1 MLPSCLF
8 GKPFQIVL
16 VILICISNAHSKG
29 SPWDWQMSRYPSSS
43 NPPKIVAPETETQA
57 ITKNITAV
65 VGQTALLPCRTL
77 YLKEHNTVSWIKG
90 RDTSVL
96 SVGRHA
102 FSSDKRISVATTNPP
117 LARHEADWTL
127 QIGVVTPRDE
137 GWYECQINTEP
148 KISNISYLN
157 IQSLNNED
165 NNRSLQ
171 DAPQLQQVIP
181 QIQEF
186 LSNALPP
193 RRQQPPLR
201 NSAVNGH
208 SSHERQNAFNRI
220 TLDRRDE
227 RPIAL
232 PQLEPPDGGGSTGN
246 GNADEEQE
254 KDLVSRVQSLETRIA
269 KLEDRLE
276 SMVSLGGNL
285 RISYLLT
292 ILILSTYC
300 FVRI

>member
-1 MLPSCLF
+1 
-8 GKPFQIVL
+8 
-16 VILICISNAHSKG
+16 
-29 SPWDWQMSRYPSSS
+29 MSRYPSSS

-57 ITKNITAV
+57 ITKNITAF

-77 YLKEHNTVSWIKG
+77 YLNEHNTVSWLKG
-90 RDTSVL
+90 SDTSVL

-157 IQSLNNED
+157 IQSLNDED

-193 RRQQPPLR
+193 RQQSPLK
-201 NSAVNGH
+201 NSALNGH
-208 SSHERQNAFNRI
+208 SHERQNAFNSI

-232 PQLEPPDGGGSTGN
+232 PQLEPPGGGGSTGN
-246 GNADEEQE
+246 GNGEEQE

-269 KLEDRLE
+269 KLEDRLD

-292 ILILSTYC
+292 IPILSAYC
-300 FVRI
+300 FVRN

>member
-1 MLPSCLF
+1 
-8 GKPFQIVL
+8 
-16 VILICISNAHSKG
+16 
-29 SPWDWQMSRYPSSS
+29 MSRYPSSS
-43 NPPKIVAPETETQA
+43 NTPKIVAPETETQA

-77 YLKEHNTVSWIKG
+77 YLKEHNTVSWLKG
-90 RDTSVL
+90 SDTSVL

-157 IQSLNNED
+157 IQSLNDED

-193 RRQQPPLR
+193 PRQQPPLR

-232 PQLEPPDGGGSTGN
+232 PQLEPPGSGSSTGN
-246 GNADEEQE
+246 GSGNEEQE

-269 KLEDRLE
+269 KLEDRLDA
-276 SMVSLGGNL
+276 MVSLGVNL

>member
-208 SSHERQNAFNRI
+208 RI

>member
-1 MLPSCLF
+1 
-8 GKPFQIVL
+8 
-16 VILICISNAHSKG
+16 
-29 SPWDWQMSRYPSSS
+29 MSRYPSSS

-77 YLKEHNTVSWIKG
+77 YLKEHNTVSWLKG
-90 RDTSVL
+90 SDTSVL

-157 IQSLNNED
+157 IQSLNDED

-193 RRQQPPLR
+193 RQQPQSPLK

-232 PQLEPPDGGGSTGN
+232 PQLEPPGGGSSSTGN
-246 GNADEEQE
+246 GSGNEEEQE
-254 KDLVSRVQSLETRIA
+254 KDLFSRVQSLETRIA
-269 KLEDRLE
+269 KLEDRLDA
-276 SMVSLGGNL
+276 MVSLGGNL

-292 ILILSTYC
+292 TLILSAYC

>member
-77 YLKEHNTVSWIKG
+77 YLNEHNTVSWLKG
-90 RDTSVL
+90 SDTSVL

-157 IQSLNNED
+157 IQSLNIDED

-193 RRQQPPLR
+193 PRQQPPLK

-208 SSHERQNAFNRI
+208 SHERQNAFNRI

-232 PQLEPPDGGGSTGN
+232 PQLEPPGSGGSAGN
-246 GNADEEQE
+246 GNEEEQE
-254 KDLVSRVQSLETRIA
+254 KDLVSRVHSLETRIA
-269 KLEDRLE
+269 KLEDRLD
-276 SMVSLGGNL
+276 SMVSLGDNL

-292 ILILSTYC
+292 IPILSAYC
-300 FVRI
+300 FVLI